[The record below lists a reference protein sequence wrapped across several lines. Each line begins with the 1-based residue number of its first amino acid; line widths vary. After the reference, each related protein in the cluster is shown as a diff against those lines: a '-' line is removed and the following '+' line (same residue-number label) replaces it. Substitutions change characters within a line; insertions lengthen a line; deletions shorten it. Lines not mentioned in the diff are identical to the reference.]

1 MNLPVEFSDRSEIPP
16 AAELARLG
24 APYLASKLTEVV
36 GAYVE
41 AASAGGII
49 RDYALA
55 ALDRLREVR
64 PDLALRTLEHI
75 ERVHLDAAEEGDRA

>member
-1 MNLPVEFSDRSEIPP
+1 MNLPVELPDRSGIPP
-16 AAELARLG
+16 AATLERLG
-24 APYLASKLTEVV
+24 AEFLASKLSEVAV
-36 GAYVE
+36 AYVE
-41 AASAGGII
+41 AAGAGGII